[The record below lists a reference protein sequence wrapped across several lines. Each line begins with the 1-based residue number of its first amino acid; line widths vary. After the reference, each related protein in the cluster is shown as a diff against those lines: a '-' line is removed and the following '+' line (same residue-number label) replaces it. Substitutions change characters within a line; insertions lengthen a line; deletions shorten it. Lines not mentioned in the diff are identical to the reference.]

1 MSKPMFRIEQLI
13 SSLLKGSPNDP
24 VYLRVG
30 SSTYGIQAID
40 NGSIRVKSGKD
51 TQDAAQVVKTL
62 RQYASGTP
70 KGEDT
75 GIAWRIVG
83 VGGGTAI
90 RSVSYSNGKIVV
102 RTLANE
108 GKKMDAEFESPYA
121 GKGSLFKF
129 GGGSDDALGGF
140 TAKELT
146 QSSAIHGDFDHASL
160 NYSGHQN
167 IAARAEESS
176 PDYDASSYDPLSESA
191 TPSGY
196 DPVTFEAPKAKKKK
210 KKQESTYKQQHS
222 AAVSKKIREVMNEY
236 ERSGMVGRSKPAN
249 KSAAVKQAV
258 AVAYSMVNQSY
269 RRSGKRLP
277 AGVKRAEGEH
287 SHPFDAPIGYG
298 PMGPQPFYGN
308 RRRLVRDRWG
318 NLRFI
323 RRRKDGTYMDNVDFG
338 RSLKMDRRRKAKT
351 WAPLGFRDQGDG
363 SLDLLTSLM
372 GAEGT
377 DWDLEFGEDYDV
389 SIPANPTEN
398 QEDLLDAFSSY
409 QYYDSEYHDKILNR
423 GLEIADETD
432 FRKLLGVCQQH
443 DGIIDS
449 SHPAEAYIIAIGCY
463 DALRSDSMD
472 AEGTDYSSTV
482 YRVRFQDLNPG
493 AINRDGGMTSL
504 LDTDDP
510 VDYHYRTA
518 ERAMEHIDMIL
529 DDWSYY
535 DWEELAPRGKRRT
548 WKSGKADMKM
558 MFSPV
563 RLSNVVR
570 EAEQAAEDDDL
581 SDYYRF
587 VYEIYDNNGETCYGG
602 AHPIGGYAYASGSN
616 MKEAL
621 DSIRSELI
629 GEMEREQR
637 RITKAQSQNTAPRAT
652 ARRNVAGARIVSVE
666 QFSGFDDDDE
676 ETFVEIGA
684 DLPADIKF
692 NTAMAA
698 EDVYVHGDD
707 GEARSIRV
715 NKTHARNMSNLG
727 EGATTTVKNQR
738 KGTQHTVKRV
748 GKGFEHAAESND
760 SVWVLILSTEG
771 MNEMGGVYSSKDN
784 AKQAFTKHLKDLGGN
799 PADVDFDSYKMT
811 VWYDNKDD
819 PSLSYHS
826 IRMYEEKLDSD
837 FEMFGQ

>member
-1 MSKPMFRIEQLI
+1 MSKPLFRIEELI
-13 SSLLKGSPNDP
+13 EALLKGSPNDP

-146 QSSAIHGDFDHASL
+146 ESSAIHGDFDHASL

-176 PDYDASSYDPLSESA
+176 PDYDASAYDPLSESA

-196 DPVTFEAPKAKKKK
+196 DPVTFEAPRGGRRGRDKKE
-210 KKQESTYKQQHS
+210 QTYKQKHS
-222 AAVSKKIREVMNEY
+222 SAVSTKIRELMHEFD
-236 ERSGMVGRSKPAN
+236 RTGMVGRSKHTDR
-249 KSAAVKQAV
+249 KSALKQAV
-258 AVAYSMVNQSY
+258 AVAYSMTNQSY
-269 RRSGKRLP
+269 RKSGKRLP
-277 AGVKRAEGEH
+277 KGVKRAEGEQ
-287 SHPFDAPIGYG
+287 SHPFDAPMGYNPEG
-298 PMGPQPFYGN
+298 SRPFYGN
-308 RRRLVRDRWG
+308 PRRLARDRWG

-338 RSLKMDRRRKAKT
+338 RSIQTDRRMRAKT
-351 WAPLGFRDQGDG
+351 WAPTGFRDQGDG

-372 GAEGT
+372 GAE
-377 DWDLEFGEDYDV
+377 
-389 SIPANPTEN
+389 
-398 QEDLLDAFSSY
+398 
-409 QYYDSEYHDKILNR
+409 
-423 GLEIADETD
+423 
-432 FRKLLGVCQQH
+432 
-443 DGIIDS
+443 
-449 SHPAEAYIIAIGCY
+449 
-463 DALRSDSMD
+463 
-472 AEGTDYSSTV
+472 
-482 YRVRFQDLNPG
+482 
-493 AINRDGGMTSL
+493 
-504 LDTDDP
+504 
-510 VDYHYRTA
+510 
-518 ERAMEHIDMIL
+518 
-529 DDWSYY
+529 
-535 DWEELAPRGKRRT
+535 
-548 WKSGKADMKM
+548 
-558 MFSPV
+558 
-563 RLSNVVR
+563 
-570 EAEQAAEDDDL
+570 DDDL

-587 VYEIYDNNGETCYGG
+587 VVDVYDNDGNECYG
-602 AHPIGGYAYASGSN
+602 AGGYFTGKGSTIQQAADHAR
-616 MKEAL
+616 KAIIE
-621 DSIRSELI
+621 D
-629 GEMEREQR
+629 MEQEQR
-637 RITKAQSQNTAPRAT
+637 RINKAQSRNTAPRAS
-652 ARRNVAGARIVSVE
+652 ARRQVAGARFVSVS
-666 QFSGFDDDDE
+666 QFDDGELDY
-676 ETFVEIGA
+676 VEIGA

-692 NTAMAA
+692 NMAMAA

-727 EGATTTVKNQR
+727 EGATTTVKDQR

-748 GKGFEHAAESND
+748 GKGFDLAAESGD
-760 SVWVLILSTEG
+760 SVWLVNSAFEG
-771 MNEMGGVYSSKDN
+771 TWEEAQVFKDQSDARRRFDEIVVQMGG
-784 AKQAFTKHLKDLGGN
+784 
-799 PADVDFDSYKMT
+799 
-811 VWYDNKDD
+811 D
-819 PSLSYHS
+819 PSDTQTGVVPPHHGRLDWIEDESMGFN
-826 IRMYEEKLDSD
+826 RVVMYQVTIE
-837 FEMFGQ
+837 

>member
-1 MSKPMFRIEQLI
+1 MSKPLFRIEELI
-13 SSLLKGSPNDP
+13 EALLKGSPDDP

-30 SSTYGIQAID
+30 SSTYGIKAID
-40 NGSIRVKSGKD
+40 NGSIRVTSGKD

-62 RQYASGTP
+62 RRYASGTP

-108 GKKMDAEFESPYA
+108 GKKMDAEVFESPYA

-146 QSSAIHGDFDHASL
+146 ESSAIHGDFDHASL

-167 IAARAEESS
+167 VAARAEESS
-176 PDYDASSYDPLSESA
+176 PDYDASAYDPLSESA

-196 DPVTFEAPKAKKKK
+196 DPVTFEAPRAKRMSKKKK
-210 KKQESTYKQQHS
+210 KEKKQEPTYKQQHS
-222 AAVSKKIREVMNEY
+222 SAVSSKIREIMHEY
-236 ERSGMVGRSKPAN
+236 ERTGMVGRSKPAN

-287 SHPFDAPIGYG
+287 SHPFDAPMGYG

-338 RSLKMDRRRKAKT
+338 RSLKMDRRRQAKT

-377 DWDLEFGEDYDV
+377 D
-389 SIPANPTEN
+389 
-398 QEDLLDAFSSY
+398 
-409 QYYDSEYHDKILNR
+409 
-423 GLEIADETD
+423 
-432 FRKLLGVCQQH
+432 
-443 DGIIDS
+443 
-449 SHPAEAYIIAIGCY
+449 
-463 DALRSDSMD
+463 
-472 AEGTDYSSTV
+472 
-482 YRVRFQDLNPG
+482 
-493 AINRDGGMTSL
+493 
-504 LDTDDP
+504 
-510 VDYHYRTA
+510 
-518 ERAMEHIDMIL
+518 
-529 DDWSYY
+529 
-535 DWEELAPRGKRRT
+535 
-548 WKSGKADMKM
+548 
-558 MFSPV
+558 
-563 RLSNVVR
+563 
-570 EAEQAAEDDDL
+570 

-587 VYEIYDNNGETCYGG
+587 VYEIYDNNGETCYGSSSG
-602 AHPIGGYAYASGSN
+602 YPIGGYAYASGSD

-621 DSIRSELI
+621 GSIRSQLI
-629 GEMEREQR
+629 DDMEREQR

-666 QFSGFDDDDE
+666 QFSGFDDDGE
-676 ETFVEIGA
+676 ETFVEIGS

-692 NTAMAA
+692 NTAMAAEDDVFEASRRSGSDAGEGICGGCGKNSELRMNFGRRKMCYDCAMERYGA

-715 NKTHARNMSNLG
+715 NKTHARNMSNLS
-727 EGATTTVKNQR
+727 EGATTTVKDQR

-748 GKGFEHAAESND
+748 GKGFDLAAEEVPCVECGELKETDISCDGCSASCCEECWEDTASNSIGKKGGWSAVDEGHRTANYCRKCEADYQKSRKGTLYAAESGD

-771 MNEMGGVYSSKDN
+771 MNEMGGVYSSKDK
-784 AKQAFTKHLKDLGGN
+784 AKQAFTKHLKDLGGD
-799 PADVDFDSYKMT
+799 PADVDFDSYSMT
-811 VWYDNKDD
+811 VWYDNEDD
-819 PSLSYHS
+819 PSLAYHS

>member
-1 MSKPMFRIEQLI
+1 MSKPLFRIEELI
-13 SSLLKGSPNDP
+13 EALLKGSPDDP

-30 SSTYGIQAID
+30 SSTYGIKAID
-40 NGSIRVKSGKD
+40 NGSIRVTSGKD

-62 RQYASGTP
+62 RRYASGTP

-108 GKKMDAEFESPYA
+108 GKKMDAEVFESPYA

-146 QSSAIHGDFDHASL
+146 ESSAIHGDFDHASL

-167 IAARAEESS
+167 VAARAEESS
-176 PDYDASSYDPLSESA
+176 PDYDASAYDPLSESA

-196 DPVTFEAPKAKKKK
+196 DPVTFEAPRAKRKSKKKK
-210 KKQESTYKQQHS
+210 EKKQEPTYKQQHS
-222 AAVSKKIREVMNEY
+222 SAVSSKIREIMHEY
-236 ERSGMVGRSKPAN
+236 ERTGMVGRSKPAN

-287 SHPFDAPIGYG
+287 SHPFDAPMGYG

-338 RSLKMDRRRKAKT
+338 RSLKMDRRRQAKT

-372 GAEGT
+372 GAEDDVFEASRRSGS
-377 DWDLEFGEDYDV
+377 DAGEGICGGCGKNSEHRMNFG
-389 SIPANPTEN
+389 
-398 QEDLLDAFSSY
+398 
-409 QYYDSEYHDKILNR
+409 R
-423 GLEIADETD
+423 
-432 FRKLLGVCQQH
+432 RKM
-443 DGIIDS
+443 
-449 SHPAEAYIIAIGCY
+449 CY
-463 DALRSDSMD
+463 DC
-472 AEGTDYSSTV
+472 
-482 YRVRFQDLNPG
+482 
-493 AINRDGGMTSL
+493 
-504 LDTDDP
+504 
-510 VDYHYRTA
+510 
-518 ERAMEHIDMIL
+518 AME
-529 DDWSYY
+529 
-535 DWEELAPRGKRRT
+535 R
-548 WKSGKADMKM
+548 
-558 MFSPV
+558 
-563 RLSNVVR
+563 
-570 EAEQAAEDDDL
+570 
-581 SDYYRF
+581 
-587 VYEIYDNNGETCYGG
+587 YG
-602 AHPIGGYAYASGSN
+602 
-616 MKEAL
+616 
-621 DSIRSELI
+621 
-629 GEMEREQR
+629 
-637 RITKAQSQNTAPRAT
+637 
-652 ARRNVAGARIVSVE
+652 
-666 QFSGFDDDDE
+666 
-676 ETFVEIGA
+676 
-684 DLPADIKF
+684 
-692 NTAMAA
+692 A

-715 NKTHARNMSNLG
+715 NKTHARNMSNLS
-727 EGATTTVKNQR
+727 EGATTTVKDQR

-748 GKGFEHAAESND
+748 GKGFDLAAEEVPCVECGELKETDISCDGCSASCCEECWEDTASNSIGKKGGWSAVDEGHRTANYCRKCEADYQKSRKGTLYAAESGD

-771 MNEMGGVYSSKDN
+771 MNEMGGVYSSKDK
-784 AKQAFTKHLKDLGGN
+784 AKQAFTKHLKDLGGD
-799 PADVDFDSYKMT
+799 PADVDFDSYSMT
-811 VWYDNKDD
+811 VWYDNEDD
-819 PSLSYHS
+819 PSLAYHS